1 MADQPTQNPLP
12 GPTPVSAGASASAA
26 GPVRPAKVPEK
37 RSLAR
42 RSLAVGR
49 RWARDTFNREQFL
62 SSLRSLAW
70 VAPLTLLIWIYA
82 EREQQLTDTARF
94 QITVKSADPTQV
106 ASLVMASDQNVV
118 ATIKGPKARLGKA
131 KDQLDPRGGGGPV
144 QIVIEGNR
152 PPNQYDIDIR
162 AQIQKDYRL
171 DDSGI
176 SVETVNPPTVRV
188 DVDALQTLELPVKAD
203 PQVRLPAATFDPPT
217 VKVMAP
223 AGAVRAAT
231 AKGELY
237 AKATLPPDLSPGS
250 HALKAV
256 PVAVEGLA
264 SDPRVV
270 VRPTTVSATVEV
282 GQADEMY
289 VIDSLPVFPTFAIDA
304 QTLKTHTL
312 RHDQSLANI
321 KVYGPPDKINQ
332 LKTSA
337 VRPSAHFTV
346 KDDAI
351 GRQRVQADLKYDL
364 PDGIRLG
371 DDAPRKIT
379 FDLVNDPS

>member
-12 GPTPVSAGASASAA
+12 GPSPVPPGATVRAA
-26 GPVRPAKVPEK
+26 RPPEK
-37 RSLAR
+37 RSLA
-42 RSLAVGR
+42 LGR
-49 RWARDTFNREQFL
+49 RWARDTFNREQLL

-82 EREQQLTDTARF
+82 EREQQFTDTARF
-94 QITVKSADPTQV
+94 QIVVKSADPTQV
-106 ASLVMASDQNVV
+106 ASLVNASDQNVN
-118 ATIKGPKARLGKA
+118 ATIKGPKARLGKV
-131 KDQLDPRGGGGPV
+131 KELLDPHGASGPV
-144 QIVIEGNR
+144 QIVIDNR
-152 PPNQYDIDIR
+152 QPNQYDLDIGP
-162 AQIQKDYRL
+162 QVQKDPRL
-171 DDSGI
+171 ADSGI
-176 SVETVNPPTVRV
+176 TVEATTPPTIRV
-188 DVDALQTLELPVKAD
+188 EVDALQELELPVKAD
-203 PQVRLPAATFDPPT
+203 PLARLPSATFEPAT

-223 AGAVRAAT
+223 AAVVRAAT

-237 AKATLPPDLSPGS
+237 AKATLPPGLSPGPQ
-250 HALKAV
+250 HLTAV

-264 SDPRVV
+264 SDARVA

-282 GQADEMY
+282 GQADEMF
-289 VIDSLPVFPTFAIDA
+289 VIDSLPVFPTLAIDA

-312 RHDQSLANI
+312 RHDQSLPLI
-321 KVYGPPDKINQ
+321 KVYGPPEKINQ
-332 LKTSA
+332 LKTSP

-364 PDGIRLG
+364 PEGIRLG